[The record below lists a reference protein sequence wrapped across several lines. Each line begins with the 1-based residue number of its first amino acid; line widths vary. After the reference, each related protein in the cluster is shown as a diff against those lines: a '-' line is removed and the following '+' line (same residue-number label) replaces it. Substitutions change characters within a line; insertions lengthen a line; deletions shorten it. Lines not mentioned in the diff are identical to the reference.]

1 MSLSNDQVGREATKF
16 LDEAHHRHDIDTEF
30 NGLGLRDQWRVT
42 KAMQHMNAAY
52 EADHPVL
59 PKVQIGTFND
69 GQLKDLEVSGRL
81 WGWNSCYH
89 RDKDPGVPQPVKN
102 GFKQILNGLKEVFDP

>member
-1 MSLSNDQVGREATKF
+1 MSLSNDQVGREASKF
-16 LDEAHHRHDIDTEF
+16 LDEAHHRQDIDTEF

-42 KAMQHMNAAY
+42 KAMQHMNSDY
-52 EADHPVL
+52 EADHPDL

-102 GFKQILNGLKEVFDP
+102 GFKQIINGLKEVFDP